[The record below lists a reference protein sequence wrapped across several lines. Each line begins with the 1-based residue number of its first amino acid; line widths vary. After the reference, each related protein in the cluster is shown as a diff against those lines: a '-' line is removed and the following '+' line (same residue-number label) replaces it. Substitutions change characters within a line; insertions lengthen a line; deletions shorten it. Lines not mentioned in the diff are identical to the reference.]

1 VSRGDPA
8 AGRRTQGAMLLVV
21 GGTTLWLGLTDASLA
36 YVRAALR
43 PALAASGVVLLLLA
57 AATLRAPTAPATAAG
72 ADPAGRGPAGAGEP
86 AGHAHGGRLGAGWL
100 LIVPVLVLL
109 LVAPPALGSFAA
121 SRQAPRAGG
130 AATGAFP
137 PLADPVDGAVPLPV
151 SEFVSRALYD
161 EHRSLAQARVRVL
174 GFVTPSDHGGYRLA
188 RFNVFCC
195 AADAEAYEIDVR
207 GDPTPR
213 KADQWLLVEGRWL
226 PEPVA
231 RGMQPSSRRPVLVAE
246 AVTLVRPPADRYEHN
261 LYGV

>member
-1 VSRGDPA
+1 VSGGDPA
-8 AGRRTQGAMLLVV
+8 AGRRTQAAMLAVV
-21 GGTTLWLGLTDASLA
+21 GGTVLWLGLTDASLA

-57 AATLRAPTAPATAAG
+57 ATTLRAAG
-72 ADPAGRGPAGAGEP
+72 GTGPPAGAPG
-86 AGHAHGGRLGAGWL
+86 AHAHGGRLGAGWL

-161 EHRSLAQARVRVL
+161 EHRSLAGARVRVL
-174 GFVTPSDHGGYRLA
+174 GFVTPGDHGGYRLA

-195 AADAEAYEIDVR
+195 AADAEAYEIEIR
-207 GDPTPR
+207 GDATPR
-213 KADQWLLVEGRWL
+213 RADQWLLVEGRWL
-226 PEPVA
+226 PQPVA
-231 RGMQPSSRRPVLVAE
+231 GTMQPSSRRPVLVAE
-246 AVTLVRPPADRYEHN
+246 AVTPVKPPADRYEHN
-261 LYGV
+261 LYGI

>member
-1 VSRGDPA
+1 MSRGDPA
-8 AGRRTQGAMLLVV
+8 AGRRTQAAMLLVV
-21 GGTTLWLGLTDASLA
+21 GGTALWLGLTDASLA

-57 AATLRAPTAPATAAG
+57 AATLRAPTATA
-72 ADPAGRGPAGAGEP
+72 

-174 GFVTPSDHGGYRLA
+174 GFVTPGDHGGYRLA

-231 RGMQPSSRRPVLVAE
+231 DGMQPSSRRPVLVAE

-261 LYGV
+261 LYGI

>member
-1 VSRGDPA
+1 MSRGDPA
-8 AGRRTQGAMLLVV
+8 AGRRTQAAMLLVV
-21 GGTTLWLGLTDASLA
+21 GGTALWLGLTDASLA

-57 AATLRAPTAPATAAG
+57 AATLRAPTATA
-72 ADPAGRGPAGAGEP
+72 

-174 GFVTPSDHGGYRLA
+174 GFVTPGDHGGYRLA

-231 RGMQPSSRRPVLVAE
+231 GGMQPSSRRPVLVAE

-261 LYGV
+261 LYGI

>member
-1 VSRGDPA
+1 VSGGDPA
-8 AGRRTQGAMLLVV
+8 AGRRTQAAMLAVV
-21 GGTTLWLGLTDASLA
+21 GGTVLWLGLTDASLA

-57 AATLRAPTAPATAAG
+57 AAALRT
-72 ADPAGRGPAGAGEP
+72 PAGRAAAPAAAGPAG
-86 AGHAHGGRLGAGWL
+86 HSHGGRLGAGWL

-121 SRQAPRAGG
+121 SRQSPRTGG

-161 EHRSLAQARVRVL
+161 EHRSLAGARVRVL
-174 GFVTPSDHGGYRLA
+174 GFVTPGDHGGYRLA

-207 GDPTPR
+207 GDATPR
-213 KADQWLLVEGRWL
+213 RADQWLLVEGRWL
-226 PEPVA
+226 PQPVA
-231 RGMQPSSRRPVLVAE
+231 STMQPSSRRPVLVAA
-246 AVTLVRPPADRYEHN
+246 AVTPVKPPADRYEHN
-261 LYGV
+261 LYGI